1 MKATIWHNP
10 NCGTSRT
17 VLARLQGRYDVELEV
32 VEDLINPESLA
43 KLAQV

>member
-17 VLARLQGRYDVELEV
+17 VLARLQGRDDVELEADRPGIDG
-32 VEDLINPESLA
+32 ELGHA
-43 KLAQV
+43 GA